1 MRKNGKRTFEK
12 MKDKRLVREMVRF
25 ALVGV
30 VATAVHY
37 IIYWLLQHVINVNV
51 AFTFGYLL
59 SFLLNYYLSAR
70 FTFKEKTSAKNGAG
84 FAMAHTVNYLLQMG
98 LLNLFLWMG
107 VSKSLAPIPVYCIAV
122 PVNFILVR
130 TVFKK
135 L

>member
-1 MRKNGKRTFEK
+1 
-12 MKDKRLVREMVRF
+12 MVRF